1 MDNSDR
7 IAIKN
12 CIKLLL
18 DKQWHDIYEIHKQ
31 YRLLP
36 NKVYKV
42 IQFLESNK
50 LIDVNDNKVKLSRDI
65 SNAQVVIINKIM
77 KNRKPD
83 ILLESQLI

>member
-1 MDNSDR
+1 MENSER

-12 CIKLLL
+12 CITLLL

-36 NKVYKV
+36 NNIFKV
-42 IQFLESNK
+42 IQFLESK
-50 LIDVNDNKVKLSRDI
+50 RLIDVNDNKLKLCNDI
-65 SNAQVVIINKIM
+65 SNAQVAIINELM

-83 ILLESQLI
+83 ILLESELI